1 MGCGGSKTVSPAAE
15 TAVQLEEYVTRPS
28 TASAAKTR
36 GDDRRSSSG
45 DNGSNSGGSGGA
57 VAAAADSELCGANI
71 PESSLSKKS
80 RSGSA
85 ASSNIS
91 TDATRRSETTT
102 VINIAKQQTL
112 EIDPEEYPGRAA
124 HEAEIAGKQRQMS
137 LTGGTIVSTN
147 RVHGHPERSASRTP
161 VEKGVCTE
169 CGRPVLDTEPRSKG
183 PDGLYRHEP
192 CPNGALDLA
201 NAAATGS
208 KENAG
213 TAATM
218 AEVRAEATASIAKER
233 ATWDRATLSMSERMM
248 RNAAARQRKSSS
260 TGSMAPMRSTSTQQG

>member
-1 MGCGGSKTVSPAAE
+1 MGLVSQTKIKTISFNKTKTPFDQDPHFIFEKPPISFSEFFSHFPNLASRADVRRPAAE
-15 TAVQLEEYVTRPS
+15 TAVQLEEYATRPS

-85 ASSNIS
+85 ASSNSS

-112 EIDPEEYPGRAA
+112 EIDPEEYPGRAVRVQLCCYF
-124 HEAEIAGKQRQMS
+124 GKTTPHRE
-137 LTGGTIVSTN
+137 GGRETHTHTHTTI
-147 RVHGHPERSASRTP
+147 ER
-161 VEKGVCTE
+161 
-169 CGRPVLDTEPRSKG
+169 
-183 PDGLYRHEP
+183 
-192 CPNGALDLA
+192 
-201 NAAATGS
+201 
-208 KENAG
+208 
-213 TAATM
+213 
-218 AEVRAEATASIAKER
+218 ER
-233 ATWDRATLSMSERMM
+233 ATQRERE
-248 RNAAARQRKSSS
+248 REKGGDKKNNRHAILKRCVPGK
-260 TGSMAPMRSTSTQQG
+260 